1 MIDLI
6 RRFQAERSYKSTF
19 QQGASMNYS
28 KILSILT
35 VGLLCAAPS
44 YAAIGT
50 AAIKGTA
57 KDSKVVGSVSFMETD
72 EGLQVEASVA
82 DVPPGKHGF
91 HIHEKGDCSNEGNA
105 AGGHFNPMNVQHG
118 HMPKDGAEKAH
129 SGDMG
134 NIEVGADGT
143 GRISVFLP
151 GVYLVGKEPSV
162 AGLSVILHEKED
174 DFGQPT
180 GNAGGRIGCGI
191 ITIEDEGSSSAEAG
205 AEGESMAQ
213 SGA

>member
-1 MIDLI
+1 
-6 RRFQAERSYKSTF
+6 
-19 QQGASMNYS
+19 MNYS
-28 KILSILT
+28 KILGILT
-35 VGLLCAAPS
+35 AGLLCAAPS

-50 AAIKGTA
+50 AAIKGTV
-57 KDSKVVGSVSFMETD
+57 KDSPVVGSVSFMET
-72 EGLQVEASVA
+72 ETGLQVEASVA

-91 HIHEKGDCSNEGNA
+91 HIHEKGDCGDEGKA
-105 AGGHFNPMNVQHG
+105 AGGHFNPHNVDHG
-118 HMPKDGAEKAH
+118 FMPKDGAEHAH

-143 GRISVFLP
+143 GKISVFLP
-151 GVYLVGKEPSV
+151 DVYLVGKEPSV

-191 ITIEDEGSSSAEAG
+191 IRIEDEGSTSAG
-205 AEGESMAQ
+205 AGETAEPMAIAG
-213 SGA
+213 SES